1 MGSEGRWPAVSG
13 GPPDTFVHFFNPPF
27 RGLEMRVLEFSPG
40 RRKQPAGRRRS
51 PRKGLVPAKFMATF
65 AGMSTGHRIKDCDA
79 MWFRWFQ
86 FVAAPNCS
94 PGQVVKL
101 CETRPAPG
109 PASLAWPG
117 LFPSLNVPG

>member
-51 PRKGLVPAKFMATF
+51 PRKGMVPAQTPRLDLP
-65 AGMSTGHRIKDCDA
+65 AGRQKSGRYGSQQRCRYGGRAGCAK
-79 MWFRWFQ
+79 
-86 FVAAPNCS
+86 
-94 PGQVVKL
+94 
-101 CETRPAPG
+101 E
-109 PASLAWPG
+109 LARQTHPQMLLW
-117 LFPSLNVPG
+117 N